1 MKRPLAAPTA
11 GSDTGTLGFAH
22 WLVFAGLLVA
32 PNLALRRLEPA
43 LETQWILAAWLVLSV
58 VTYVVYALDKR
69 KARAQ
74 TTRTSEA
81 TLHVLSLIG
90 GWPGAYLAQY
100 RHRHKTAKAVFQFV
114 FWLTVA
120 AYQFAAI
127 DCLLEWE
134 ISRSVVSRLTA

>member
-1 MKRPLAAPTA
+1 LKRPPA
-11 GSDTGTLGFAH
+11 GATSGSEAGTLGFAH

-32 PNLALRRLEPA
+32 PNLALRRLEPS
-43 LETQWILAAWLVLSV
+43 LDTRWILAAWFVLSV

-74 TTRTSEA
+74 VTRTSEA
-81 TLHVLSLIG
+81 TLHALSLIG

-100 RHRHKTAKAVFQFV
+100 RHRHKTAKVGFQFV

-120 AYQFAAI
+120 GYQFAAI
-127 DCLLEWE
+127 DCLLDWQ
-134 ISRSVVSRLTA
+134 ISRAVASRLSA